1 MTAREIKIKTFGLI
15 EELYPEL
22 NGLAD
27 DEDILKKINGI
38 INSVVFELSRI
49 KKIPT
54 KYQYK
59 VSKDT
64 AKLALKDIPDFYQLI
79 KIPSINYEL
88 IGDYEIGFI
97 LNGLYEEMID
107 IYYYKL
113 PAKMKIEFGENED
126 SDEYD
131 KTFEF
136 DLSEDALEIAPY
148 GIAAD
153 ILKNDMI
160 TNYGKYFNERYQIL
174 KNELD
179 TRITNSTAII
189 DGGLD
194 I

>member
-1 MTAREIKIKTFGLI
+1 MTAREIKIKTFSLI

-22 NGLAD
+22 DGLAD

-38 INSVVFELSRI
+38 INSVIFELSRI

-64 AKLALKDIPDFYQLI
+64 AKLALKDIPNFYQLI

-97 LNGLYEEMID
+97 LNGLDEETID

-113 PAKMKIEFGENED
+113 PTKMKLEFEDNED

-136 DLSEDALEIAPY
+136 DLSEDAIEIAPY

-160 TNYGKYFNERYQIL
+160 TNYGKYFNERYQTL

>member
-1 MTAREIKIKTFGLI
+1 MTAREIKIKTFSLI

-49 KKIPT
+49 KKIPN

-64 AKLALKDIPDFYQLI
+64 AKLAFKDIPDFYQLI

-88 IGDYEIGFI
+88 IADYEIGFV
-97 LNGLYEEMID
+97 LNGPDEEMVD

-113 PAKMKIEFGENED
+113 PAKMKIEFGKNED

-160 TNYGKYFNERYQIL
+160 TNYGKYFNERYQTL

>member
-1 MTAREIKIKTFGLI
+1 MTAREIKIKTFSLI

-64 AKLALKDIPDFYQLI
+64 AKLAFKDIPDFYQLI

-88 IGDYEIGFI
+88 IADYEIGFV
-97 LNGLYEEMID
+97 LNGTDEEMVD

-113 PAKMKIEFGENED
+113 PAKMKIEFGKNED

-160 TNYGKYFNERYQIL
+160 TNYGKYFNERYQTL

>member
-1 MTAREIKIKTFGLI
+1 MTAREIKIKTFSLI

-88 IGDYEIGFI
+88 IADYEIGFV
-97 LNGLYEEMID
+97 LNGPDEEMVD

-113 PAKMKIEFGENED
+113 PAKMKIEFGKNED
-126 SDEYD
+126 SDKYD

-160 TNYGKYFNERYQIL
+160 TNYGKYFNERYQTL

>member
-97 LNGLYEEMID
+97 LNGLDEEMID

-113 PAKMKIEFGENED
+113 PAKMKIEFGKNED

-160 TNYGKYFNERYQIL
+160 TNYGKYFNERYQTL

>member
-1 MTAREIKIKTFGLI
+1 M
-15 EELYPEL
+15 
-22 NGLAD
+22 
-27 DEDILKKINGI
+27 
-38 INSVVFELSRI
+38 V
-49 KKIPT
+49 
-54 KYQYK
+54 
-59 VSKDT
+59 
-64 AKLALKDIPDFYQLI
+64 
-79 KIPSINYEL
+79 
-88 IGDYEIGFI
+88 
-97 LNGLYEEMID
+97 D

-113 PAKMKIEFGENED
+113 PAKMKIEFGKNED

-160 TNYGKYFNERYQIL
+160 TNYGKYFNERYQTL

>member
-97 LNGLYEEMID
+97 LNGLDEEMID

-113 PAKMKIEFGENED
+113 PVKMKIEFGENED

>member
-1 MTAREIKIKTFGLI
+1 MTAREIKIKTFSLI

-38 INSVVFELSRI
+38 INGVVFELSRI

-88 IGDYEIGFI
+88 IADYEIGFV
-97 LNGLYEEMID
+97 LNGPDEEMVD

-113 PAKMKIEFGENED
+113 PAKMKIEFGKNED

-160 TNYGKYFNERYQIL
+160 TNYGKYFNERYQTL

>member
-1 MTAREIKIKTFGLI
+1 MTAREIKIKTFSLI

-88 IGDYEIGFI
+88 IADYEIGFV
-97 LNGLYEEMID
+97 LN
-107 IYYYKL
+107 
-113 PAKMKIEFGENED
+113 
-126 SDEYD
+126 
-131 KTFEF
+131 
-136 DLSEDALEIAPY
+136 
-148 GIAAD
+148 
-153 ILKNDMI
+153 
-160 TNYGKYFNERYQIL
+160 
-174 KNELD
+174 
-179 TRITNSTAII
+179 
-189 DGGLD
+189 
-194 I
+194 

>member
-1 MTAREIKIKTFGLI
+1 MTAREMKIKTFSLI

-59 VSKDT
+59 VSMNT

-88 IGDYEIGFI
+88 IADYEIGFV
-97 LNGLYEEMID
+97 LNGPDEEMVD

-131 KTFEF
+131 KAFEF

-160 TNYGKYFNERYQIL
+160 TNYGKYFNERYQTL

>member
-1 MTAREIKIKTFGLI
+1 MTAREIKIKTFSLI

-22 NGLAD
+22 DGLAD

-38 INSVVFELSRI
+38 INSVIFELSRI

-59 VSKDT
+59 VSKNT

-97 LNGLYEEMID
+97 LNGPDEETVD

-113 PAKMKIEFGENED
+113 PSKMKLEFSNNEN

-136 DLSEDALEIAPY
+136 DLSEDVLEIAPY
-148 GIAAD
+148 GIASD
-153 ILKNDMI
+153 LLKNDMI
-160 TNYGKYFNERYQIL
+160 TNYGKYFNERYQTL